1 MKQNWYKYF
10 NYGTILIVAV
20 FAILIFTKSVSL
32 EYYNIF
38 LYLTVF
44 IFILRIVVRAILINM
59 NKKQE

>member
-20 FAILIFTKSVSL
+20 FAILIFTESVSL

-44 IFILRIVVRAILINM
+44 IFILRIVVRAILISM
-59 NKKQE
+59 NKKKE